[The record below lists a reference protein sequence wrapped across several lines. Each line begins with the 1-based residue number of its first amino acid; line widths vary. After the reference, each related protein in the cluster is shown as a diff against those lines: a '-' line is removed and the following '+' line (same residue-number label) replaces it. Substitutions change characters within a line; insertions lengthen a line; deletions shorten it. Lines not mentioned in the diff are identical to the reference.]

1 MGYFEAKM
9 IAQTSGF
16 AMGTALAALLLVLVY
31 RSGGTSRGPRFL
43 FAVCIM
49 IANCAGLVKN
59 IALLADP
66 YLNPALEGQIRSV
79 GFAAAALLPYSILLV
94 WRNNAISES
103 RRRIGNWLVMW
114 SALSGALIGIAL
126 ICGAFASAWISNIAE
141 LHFLLD
147 QDAVGNLTF
156 YNGLA
161 LLLVGGNALLP
172 GTLGSAI
179 DRVAVTLMLAGLS
192 ISTASAIVAANV
204 YPLGGVAQIVEVTR
218 FQSIIFLVIGV
229 FFYFSRFRAAD
240 IFAKYA
246 LRLLL
251 AGGLTIACAIILLGP
266 LSPMI
271 RTAALPGAAGILCTA
286 TILSGAILL
295 YVWMGKWIDLLVE
308 RRIFGKRDPRLAIH
322 ELRQRLG
329 LIDSKSAVLSLTHSV
344 AAEALAMK
352 QEDMCVKL
360 GSPDSREPVRD
371 VSIPIPARNDAFQL
385 VVSLGGNRRTLLST
399 EVELLHEIALHAGRR
414 LDDLDREEERIE
426 VIRLEGR
433 LSQQL
438 VEAELRALRAQIN
451 PHFLFNSLNTIASL
465 ISSEPEKAER
475 ITVRLGSMFRYVL
488 IHADRQLSSL
498 GEEIDFLR
506 TFLDIEQIRFGE
518 RLVVEFDVDPSIKFT
533 PIPSLILQPL
543 VENAIKHGV
552 GPKID
557 KGRIRVCAKQASDTI
572 LVDVEDNGV
581 GLSGNGNRD
590 RRTLSGNTAH
600 TGIGLQNIRERLHTM
615 YGSNGKL
622 SLTDLE
628 LGGCRARLEI
638 PINGVKDADSSIVG
652 GR

>member
-1 MGYFEAKM
+1 MGYLEAKM

-31 RSGGTSRGPRFL
+31 RSGGIGRGPRFL
-43 FAVCIM
+43 FAVCIL

-66 YLNPALEGQIRSV
+66 YLNPALEGKIRSV

-94 WRNNAISES
+94 WRDNAISEN
-103 RRRIGNWLVMW
+103 RRKLGNWLVMW
-114 SALSGALIGIAL
+114 SAMSGALIGIAL
-126 ICGAFASAWISNIAE
+126 ICGAFASARISHIPV
-141 LHFLLD
+141 LHFLLA

-161 LLLVGGNALLP
+161 LLLVGGIALLP
-172 GTLGSAI
+172 GTLSSTI
-179 DRVAVTLMLAGLS
+179 DRVAFTLMLTGLS
-192 ISTASAIVAANV
+192 ISTASAIVATNV
-204 YPLGGVAQIVEVTR
+204 HPLRGVAQIVEVTR
-218 FQSIIFLVIGV
+218 FQSIILLVIGV

-251 AGGLTIACAIILLGP
+251 AGGLTIASALILFGP
-266 LSPMI
+266 LFTTI
-271 RTAALPGAAGILCTA
+271 RTAALPRAAGVLSTA
-286 TILSGAILL
+286 TVLTGAILL
-295 YVWMGKWIDLLVE
+295 YVWIGKWIDLLVE
-308 RRIFGKRDPRLAIH
+308 RRVFGKRDPRLTIQ

-329 LIDSKSAVLSLTHSV
+329 LINSKSAVLSLTHSV
-344 AAEALAMK
+344 AAEVLAMK
-352 QEDMCVKL
+352 QEDICVARA
-360 GSPDSREPVRD
+360 SPDLREHVRD
-371 VSIPIPARNDAFQL
+371 TSIPIPARNEAFQL
-385 VVSLGGNRRTLLST
+385 LVSLGGNRRTLLST
-399 EVELLHEIALHAGRR
+399 EAEILHEIALHAGRR

-426 VIRLEGR
+426 VIRLESR

-465 ISSEPEKAER
+465 IVSEPEKAER

-488 IHADRQLSSL
+488 IHADRPLSSL

-506 TFLDIEQIRFGE
+506 TFLDVEQIRFGE
-518 RLVVEFDVDPSIKFT
+518 RLVVEFDVDPSIKFA

-552 GPKID
+552 APKIE
-557 KGRIRVCAKQASDTI
+557 KGRIRVSAKRVSDRI

-581 GLSGNGNRD
+581 GLRGNGIRD
-590 RRTLSGNTAH
+590 HRSLSANTTH

-622 SLTDLE
+622 SLADLE
-628 LGGCRARLEI
+628 IGGCRARLEI
-638 PINGVKDADSSIVG
+638 PINGVKDADSSIAG